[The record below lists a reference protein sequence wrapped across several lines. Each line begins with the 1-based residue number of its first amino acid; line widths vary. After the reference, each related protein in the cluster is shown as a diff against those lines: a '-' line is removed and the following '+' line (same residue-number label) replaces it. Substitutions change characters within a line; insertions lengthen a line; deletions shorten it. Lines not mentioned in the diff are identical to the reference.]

1 MKIFPKI
8 IYITYTI
15 YLVMNMFKDKLRFLR
30 KQQEF
35 NQREI
40 AEYLG
45 IDQTT
50 YSRYETGATEPDIES
65 IKKLA
70 KLFNVS
76 TDYLLEN
83 NNILSDIE
91 DVVDLNN
98 FLLNGRYTINSKFP
112 TNKERKAINKMVNVI
127 FEIREMER

>member
-1 MKIFPKI
+1 
-8 IYITYTI
+8 
-15 YLVMNMFKDKLRFLR
+15 MNMFKDKLRFLR

>member
-1 MKIFPKI
+1 
-8 IYITYTI
+8 
-15 YLVMNMFKDKLRFLR
+15 MFKDKLRFLR

-35 NQREI
+35 NQREV
-40 AEYLG
+40 AEHLG

-76 TDYLLEN
+76 IDYLLEN
-83 NNILSDIE
+83 ENIVSDRE
-91 DVVDLNN
+91 DVVDFNQ
-98 FLLNGRYTINSKFP
+98 FVMNGRYTVHSKFP
-112 TNKERKAINKMVNVI
+112 THKERKVINKMVNAI
-127 FEIREMER
+127 FELRERDQER